1 MAPEGRLVRIAE
13 IRAGGRAMMRLM
25 ELGLVPGS
33 NIRVLKALGSGP
45 LLLDVKGSRI
55 ALGRGIAMKVLVEV
69 VGDS

>member
-1 MAPEGRLVRIAE
+1 MAPEGRLVRIVE

-33 NIRVLKALGSGP
+33 NIRVLKVLGSGP